1 MAWIE
6 PFGWSPYPWIALASL
21 CFGVAVRALL
31 PIPRLRSRHRRR
43 EERFALTGGGTRR
56 RRTVRGRAIA
66 AGLFLLS
73 FVLVFATLALLIPG
87 PDRFFD
93 PDLARFAAA
102 VAALGFVATLAPL
115 LVGVPLLLIAVPA
128 IALFSAYTATWL
140 PLGDPELAVVPVARL
155 RVVAAGAGRLTVEA
169 APGAVPTAAGRLDAA
184 RPDAGWENLLVPAF
198 ELPGDALAVNVDTIL
213 PHPAWLVAGLR
224 PSVRLTGIAGYRFD
238 ATEGSFT
245 PTADHAIPTTIR
257 SAVGARLDSLLRE
270 GSLPGVRTDAVRGTP
285 RRVGLLTEYRAS
297 FAPPAPPILI
307 D

>member
-56 RRTVRGRAIA
+56 RRTVRARAIA

-73 FVLVFATLALLIPG
+73 FVLIFATLALLIPG

-93 PDLARFAAA
+93 PDLVRFAAG

-115 LVGVPLLLIAVPA
+115 LLGVPLVLIAVPA
-128 IALFSAYTATWL
+128 IALFSAYTATWQ
-140 PLGDPELAVVPVARL
+140 PLGDPELAVVSVARL
-155 RVVAAGAGRLTVEA
+155 RVVAANAGRLTVEA
-169 APGAVPTAAGRLDAA
+169 APGAVPTAAG
-184 RPDAGWENLLVPAF
+184 WEDLLVPAF
-198 ELPGDALAVNVDTIL
+198 ELPGDALAVTVDTLI

-224 PSVRLTGIAGYRFD
+224 PSVRLTNIAGYRFD

-257 SAVGARLDSLLRE
+257 TTVGARIDSLLRE
-270 GSLPGVRTDAVRGTP
+270 GSIPGVRTAAVRGTP
-285 RRVGLLTEYRAS
+285 RRVGLLTEYRAR
-297 FAPPAPPILI
+297 FAPPAPPVLV

>member
-31 PIPRLRSRHRRR
+31 PIPRLRSRRRRR

-73 FVLVFATLALLIPG
+73 FVLIFTTLALLIPG
-87 PDRFFD
+87 PERFFD
-93 PDLARFAAA
+93 PDLIRFAAG
-102 VAALGFVATLAPL
+102 VAAVGFAAALAPL
-115 LVGVPLLLIAVPA
+115 LIGVPLLLIAVPA
-128 IALFSAYTATWL
+128 IALFSAYTATWQ
-140 PLGDPELAVVPVARL
+140 PLGDPESAVVTVARL
-155 RVVAAGAGRLTVEA
+155 RAVAATAGRLTVETA
-169 APGAVPTAAGRLDAA
+169 SGAVVATPGRF
-184 RPDAGWENLLVPAF
+184 DAGWEDLLVPAF
-198 ELPGDALAVNVDTIL
+198 ELPGDALAVTVDTLL

-257 SAVGARLDSLLRE
+257 TAVGARIDSLLR
-270 GSLPGVRTDAVRGTP
+270 GGAIPGVRADAVRGTP
-285 RRVGLLTEYRAS
+285 RRVGLLTEYRARFS
-297 FAPPAPPILI
+297 PPSPPVLV